1 MFRLCRACE
10 QFRVAGSAVFALL
23 LAGCATAVEQASQP
37 LTTSTVA
44 MTGTGSPPQG
54 ASRPA
59 PTRRISSAEQDM
71 IVARAI
77 AAHEMRNP

>member
-1 MFRLCRACE
+1 
-10 QFRVAGSAVFALL
+10 
-23 LAGCATAVEQASQP
+23 
-37 LTTSTVA
+37 

-54 ASRPA
+54 TSRPA